1 MKDELH
7 LKREILE
14 ILSVDCTK
22 TASEIA
28 VMLNQ
33 SEETVSLLIRQMEKD
48 KTILAYRAVV
58 NRQKV
63 ESTKTQCII
72 EVTCSPQ
79 RGVGFDAIAQ
89 RIYKF
94 PEVRSLFLISG
105 GFDLL
110 LIVEGETMKD
120 ICFFVAEKLATLD
133 HVKGTSTHFL
143 LKRYKEDGFILED
156 GEKEQR
162 LAITP

>member
-1 MKDELH
+1 MKEAEL
-7 LKREILE
+7 RQEILE
-14 ILSVDCTK
+14 ILATDCTK
-22 TASEIA
+22 SASEIA
-28 VMLNQ
+28 TMLKESDANVQ
-33 SEETVSLLIRQMEKD
+33 AAIEKMEKD

-63 ESTKTQCII
+63 ASTKTQCII

-156 GEKEQR
+156 GEKPQR
-162 LAITP
+162 LAVTP

>member
-1 MKDELH
+1 MNEME

-14 ILSVDCTK
+14 ILTTDSTR
-22 TASEIA
+22 TSAEIA
-28 VMLNQ
+28 TMLNR
-33 SEETVSLLIRQMEKD
+33 SEKDIADLIKRMEQD

-63 ESTKTQCII
+63 ESKKMQCII

-94 PEVRSLFLISG
+94 PEVRSLSLISG

-110 LIVEGETMKD
+110 LIVEGDTMKD

-156 GEKEQR
+156 GDKPQR